1 MSKKPARAMR
11 FRITLNGIEPP
22 IWRMIDVPETYSF
35 WDLHVA
41 IQDSMGWLD
50 YHLHSFNPP
59 RRHGRIKS
67 KVGIPDDEFD
77 DGTVAGW
84 EVPISNFFMEV
95 GDTLEYEYDF
105 GDGWCHEVILVG
117 ILLKEPSLKYPL
129 CVDGRRA
136 CPPEDCA
143 GIGGY
148 EELLEVLADSSH
160 EEHEGMVEWLKGHAK
175 NYWPY
180 KPDEFEPASV
190 KFDNP
195 KKRFKIAFSQP

>member
-1 MSKKPARAMR
+1 
-11 FRITLNGIEPP
+11 
-22 IWRMIDVPETYSF
+22 MIDVPETYSF

-41 IQDSMGWLD
+41 IEDSMGWLD

-59 RRHGRIKS
+59 RRRGRMES
-67 KVGIPDDEFD
+67 KVGIPDDEVD
-77 DGTVAGW
+77 DGTAAGW
-84 EVPISNFFMEV
+84 EVAISHFFMEV
-95 GDTLEYEYDF
+95 ADTLEYEYDF

-117 ILLKEPSLKYPL
+117 ILLKEPNLKYLL

-136 CPPEDCA
+136 CPPEDCG

-180 KPDEFEPASV
+180 NPDEFEPASV

>member
-1 MSKKPARAMR
+1 MSKNLARVMR
-11 FRITLNGIEPP
+11 FRISLAGIEPP
-22 IWRMIDVPETYSF
+22 IWRMIDVPEAYSF

-59 RRHGRIKS
+59 QRHGRIKS
-67 KVGIPDDEFD
+67 KIGIPDDDFD

-84 EVPISNFFMEV
+84 ETPVASFFMEV
-95 GDTLEYEYDF
+95 GDALEYEYDF
-105 GDGWCHEVILVG
+105 GDGWTHEVTLVG
-117 ILLKEPSLKYPL
+117 VMLREPGRKYPV
-129 CVDGRRA
+129 CVDGGRA
-136 CPPEDCA
+136 CPPEDCG

-148 EELLEVLADSSH
+148 EELLQALADSSH
-160 EEHEGMVEWLKGHAK
+160 EEHRNMADWLKGHAK

-180 KPDEFEPASV
+180 RPDEFDPASV

-195 KKRFKIAFSQP
+195 KKRFKNAFLQS